1 MLSEHMFVTIIFT
14 LSPLTLPITYP
25 MQQADASYFYFIR
38 VYTRQYKAPYRYQQ
52 SPYIS
57 RNPLMRLAIERINMI
72 LSLHNHSP
80 KLPDLRPLII
90 YTSCSKLHYSHSF
103 SDIFAFFPQICKKYA
118 KACTLPL
125 YILVERP

>member
-57 RNPLMRLAIERINMI
+57 RNPLTSITIERMNA
-72 LSLHNHSP
+72 LKPHLYQATP
-80 KLPDLRPLII
+80 QTPGR
-90 YTSCSKLHYSHSF
+90 TSA
-103 SDIFAFFPQICKKYA
+103 D
-118 KACTLPL
+118 
-125 YILVERP
+125 